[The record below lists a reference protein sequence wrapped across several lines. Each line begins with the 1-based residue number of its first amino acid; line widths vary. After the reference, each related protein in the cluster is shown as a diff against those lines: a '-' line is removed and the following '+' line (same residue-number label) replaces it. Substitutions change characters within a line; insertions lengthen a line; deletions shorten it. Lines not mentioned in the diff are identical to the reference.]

1 MSGDEKGSIRIV
13 EIMSKMGQLRTMLKK
28 EGLSE
33 KSISLLMDFV
43 ANIVNQ
49 AFEEG
54 TKNKTS
60 TTRLISP

>member
-1 MSGDEKGSIRIV
+1 MIGDENGSIRIV
-13 EIMSKMGQLRTMLKK
+13 EIMRKMSQLRAMLKN
-28 EGLSE
+28 EGVSE
-33 KSISLLMDFV
+33 KAESQLMDFV
-43 ANIVNQ
+43 ADIVNQ

>member
-1 MSGDEKGSIRIV
+1 MSGDEKGSVHIV
-13 EIMSKMGQLRTMLKK
+13 EIMRMMSQLRTMLKN
-28 EGLSE
+28 EGISE
-33 KSISLLMDFV
+33 PSISRMMDFV
-43 ANIVNQ
+43 ANIINQ